1 MLYSKNGSIPKEQ
14 TDGTEGW
21 IEVPDAP
28 ECPAGKEVVWWYP
41 PGWVIRDPKPV
52 EREGYKWSWSQSSEQ
67 WVEYAL
73 PETVAEV
80 QQVTSTEASALTSGD
95 IQALTSLDI
104 SALSSSDVVS
114 LTTDQISALE

>member
-1 MLYSKNGSIPKEQ
+1 MLYSKNGSIPKPE

-28 ECPAGKEVVWWYP
+28 EAPEGKEVVWWYP
-41 PGWVIRDPKPV
+41 PGWVIRDPKPA

-73 PETVAEV
+73 PETVVEV
-80 QQVTSTEASALTSGD
+80 QPVTSGDISALTSGD
-95 IQALTSLDI
+95 ISALTTS
-104 SALSSSDVVS
+104 
-114 LTTDQISALE
+114 QISAL